1 MTTTRFPLL
10 LGIFLLLL
18 GLFGLAPGGASSA
31 DAQVT
36 QAGLPRF
43 AQDGATA
50 GYGENLSAVQ
60 SRFRS
65 AEAES
70 AVGSFKRLLIPDESA
85 LFFRDEGSFLAFWR
99 TLEPGAGTEKLT
111 VGEPWTAIAK
121 AYPGC
126 ELISDYESGAEGTAE
141 NGIYVLYF
149 STEGEPIALGDYYDE
164 LTALTREEGAAAT
177 QQMRE
182 RYPYQLS
189 ATVRDGVIEDL
200 TFGDLDA
207 LIYLR

>member
-1 MTTTRFPLL
+1 MTTTRFPLWF
-10 LGIFLLLL
+10 GIFLLLL
-18 GLFGLAPGGASSA
+18 SLLGLAPGGASGTSA
-31 DAQVT
+31 AQDA
-36 QAGLPRF
+36 LPLF

-50 GYGENLSAVQ
+50 AYGEKLSAVQ
-60 SRFRS
+60 ARFRD

-70 AVGSFKRLLIPDESA
+70 TLGSFKRLLIPEESA
-85 LFFRDEGSFLAFWR
+85 LFFRDDGSFLAFWR
-99 TLEPGAGTEKLT
+99 TMEPGAGTEKLT

-126 ELISDYESGAEGTAE
+126 ELISDYQSGAEGTAE
-141 NGIYVLYF
+141 NGIYVLDF
-149 STEGEPIALGDYYDE
+149 STEGEPIALRDYYDE
-164 LTALTREEGAAAT
+164 LTALVRAEGGAG
-177 QQMRE
+177 QLQMRE

-207 LIYLR
+207 LIYYR